1 MGERQPERTR
11 YTLLPDP
18 NDTKRMRAQRGNV
31 HFSLSL
37 FHYTLKYITQN
48 KIFFNSRDRGQRGIK
63 GVNVPW
69 IYTHSLSQ
77 IVKIC

>member
-18 NDTKRMRAQRGNV
+18 NDTERSGV
-31 HFSLSL
+31 HESAAGERTLFS
-37 FHYTLKYITQN
+37 FFIKCTLNYITQN

-69 IYTHSLSQ
+69 SSHLQ
-77 IVKIC
+77 